1 VTAVQRPAAQLA
13 VALAQDL
20 VLVHHQIAGE
30 NGGERSSSSTVDEPS
45 LKQKISVPLPQLLLG
60 F

>member
-13 VALAQDL
+13 VALARDL
-20 VLVHHQIAGE
+20 ALVHHQIGGE